1 MAQALSGDDVR
12 PTTVTLLI
20 VLAAAVLA
28 LWFFGTHERVTRE
41 QWVGFQ
47 GEARANDHLAAL
59 MLLEELG
66 IESKSEMTL
75 TPTEWLP
82 PVEDTLIVRLSQT
95 LAIGDESIMLTDWV
109 AQGGHLVLLPTWQV
123 TQDEE
128 DFLAT
133 LGFRLESSE
142 YVARDEEEDEQ
153 AEQLADDDS
162 YQFNLYPS
170 YHQIIVDDEVADFE
184 VVERAG
190 EVVAARRQMEN
201 GYITLTG
208 NERRFDNH
216 NLNDPENARL
226 FADLVAGRIEPGVV
240 WIIYQSSFA
249 PLWALILRS
258 APFLVL
264 ALAMLLILWMWRVMP
279 VFGPRITAEQE
290 ARRSIIEHV
299 RASGIFVWRHDGG
312 EHMAASSTKA
322 LLHEAESRHP
332 GISRQPARKQAEII
346 AQITGMAPQKVMDVL
361 TGHGELRQREFT
373 QSMRKLQTIRKE
385 L

>member
-1 MAQALSGDDVR
+1 MR

-20 VLAAAVLA
+20 VLAAVVLA

-66 IESKSEMTL
+66 IEAESEMTL

-82 PVEDTLIVRLSQT
+82 PVDDTLIVRLSQT
-95 LAIGDESIMLTDWV
+95 LAIGEQRFALTDWV
-109 AQGGHLVLLPTWQV
+109 LQGGHLVLLPTYQL
-123 TQDEE
+123 TEEEE

-133 LGFRLESSE
+133 LGFGLEPSE
-142 YVARDEEEDEQ
+142 YISRDEEKDERTR
-153 AEQLADDDS
+153 QLADEDA
-162 YQFNLYPS
+162 YQFDLNPS
-170 YHQIIVDDEVADFE
+170 YHQIIVNDDVADFE
-184 VVERAG
+184 IVERAG
-190 EVVAARRQMEN
+190 EVVAARRQLEN

-208 NERRFDNH
+208 NERRFDNR
-216 NLNDPENARL
+216 NLDDPENARL

-240 WIIYQSSFA
+240 WIIYQSSFT
-249 PLWALILRS
+249 PLWALILRA

-279 VFGPRITAEQE
+279 VFGPRIIAEQE
-290 ARRSIIEHV
+290 ERRSIIEHV

-322 LLHEAESRHP
+322 LLHDAESSHP

-346 AQITGMAPQKVMDVL
+346 ARITGMAPQKVMDVL